1 MSNVD
6 LTFIQRELEKL
17 KAERHSDR
25 SSGGGH
31 TGGNGTSNGGGGDL
45 EARVARLESH
55 VEYMRRDISDLKT
68 DVKAIAN
75 DVVDIKI
82 FAKTADL
89 KLDTID
95 KNMVTK
101 GKIAFWALVGMA
113 TVVGSAVGAAW
124 WLAQQYLGPLLK
136 ALPH

>member
-1 MSNVD
+1 
-6 LTFIQRELEKL
+6 
-17 KAERHSDR
+17 
-25 SSGGGH
+25 
-31 TGGNGTSNGGGGDL
+31 
-45 EARVARLESH
+45 
-55 VEYMRRDISDLKT
+55 MRRDISDLKT

-75 DVVDIKI
+75 DVVDLKI